1 MKVNLRIKN
10 TKKNPST
17 VYLRYFDSKNNE
29 RTDVEISTGFSI
41 NPADWNSKKQ
51 CFKPNANRNKNVVIE
66 EKLNQIKEEVIYQSN
81 LEYNKGGSIDLKFL
95 KGVVDKFNNR
105 PSKELGLNDPAVFF
119 KNTITE
125 YTDYYTTHI
134 HPDTKKFL
142 SLNTIKKYNT
152 LKRAIEEY
160 QDENKIDLKL
170 IDIDMSFHSKF
181 IVYHQSKSHADS
193 TINKDFS
200 MIKAVLRFAE
210 NKKKYKIND
219 SYKDREFTFKESQ
232 SYDTYL
238 NFEEIEIITNLKL
251 DDEKE
256 DKFRDFF
263 VCNLWF
269 GCRISDME
277 TISSANIENGHT
289 ILIPAM
295 KKVDKKV
302 KIPIHKSVLKILDKR
317 RGKFPFEEE
326 KLNTSFNVEY
336 NRVIKVI
343 CRKAK
348 ITQKLYGAKRCGENA
363 TNVLDYY
370 EKCELITTKTC
381 RKSFATNLYK
391 SGKLSKETIMAIT
404 GHSDIKS
411 FNAYVVDTI
420 NDDLEKVREYF
431 NENF

>member
-1 MKVNLRIKN
+1 MN
-10 TKKNPST
+10 
-17 VYLRYFDSKNNE
+17 
-29 RTDVEISTGFSI
+29 
-41 NPADWNSKKQ
+41 
-51 CFKPNANRNKNVVIE
+51 IE

-81 LEYNKGGSIDLKFL
+81 LEYNKGGSIDMKFL
-95 KGVVDKFNNR
+95 KGVIDKFNNR

-142 SLNTIKKYNT
+142 RLNTIKKYNT

-219 SYKDREFTFKESQ
+219 SYKDREFTFRESQ
-232 SYDTYL
+232 SFDTFL
-238 NFEEIEIITNLKL
+238 DFQEIETITNLKL

-277 TISSANIENGHT
+277 TISSANIENGNT

-302 KIPIHKSVLKILDKR
+302 KIPIHKSVLQILDKR
-317 RGKFPFEEE
+317 SGKFPFEGE
-326 KLNTSFNVEY
+326 KLNTSFDVEY

-348 ITQKLYGAKRCGENA
+348 ITEKKYGAKRCGENA
-363 TNVLDYY
+363 THVLDYY